1 MNKKVYIEPKM
12 ENIVLPKEVLMDA
25 IGGGL
30 AGSPDG
36 PGVGTQAPIR
46 RAPVLSNDSVP
57 VF

>member
-1 MNKKVYIEPKM
+1 MNKKMYIEPKM

-36 PGVGTQAPIR
+36 PAVGGAPAR
-46 RAPVLSNDSVP
+46 RAPVLGNDSVQ